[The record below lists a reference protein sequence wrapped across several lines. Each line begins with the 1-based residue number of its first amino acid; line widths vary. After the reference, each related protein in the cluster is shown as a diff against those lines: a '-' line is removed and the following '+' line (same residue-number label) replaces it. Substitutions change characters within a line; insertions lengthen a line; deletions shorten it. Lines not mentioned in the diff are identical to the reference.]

1 MATLNL
7 TFPSPINISCKVGDT
22 AYFVNN
28 VSALGGFDVGNT
40 IELIGN
46 INTITES
53 GSNTIIN
60 VELEGENANI
70 DTITTSSFIMFS
82 KDNQV
87 EMSCIAGYYAQAT
100 FKNDSTQPA
109 ELYGASCEIE
119 QSSE

>member
-28 VSALGGFDVGNT
+28 VSTLGGFQVGGN
-40 IELIGN
+40 IELIGT

-60 VELEGENANI
+60 VEVEGSNANV
-70 DTITTSSFIMFS
+70 DTVTTTSFIMFS
-82 KDNQV
+82 KDNEV
-87 EMSCIAGYYAQAT
+87 EMSAIAGYYAQAT
-100 FKNDSTQPA
+100 FKNNSKEKA
-109 ELYGASCEIE
+109 ELYAVSCEIE

>member
-7 TFPSPINISCKVGDT
+7 TFTSPINISCKVGDT

-28 VSALGGFDVGNT
+28 VTALGGFQVGGN

-53 GSNTIIN
+53 GSDTIVN
-60 VELEGENANI
+60 VELEGENASI

-100 FKNDSTQPA
+100 FKNNSTEPA
-109 ELYGASCEIE
+109 ELYAVSCEIE

>member
-22 AYFVNN
+22 AYFVND
-28 VSALGGFDVGNT
+28 VTALGGFQVGGN

-60 VELEGENANI
+60 VELEGDNASI

-87 EMSCIAGYYAQAT
+87 EMSAIAGYYAQAT
-100 FKNDSTQPA
+100 FKNNSTEPA
-109 ELYGASCEIE
+109 ELYAVSCEIE

>member
-28 VSALGGFDVGNT
+28 IGTLGGFQVGDN
-40 IELIGN
+40 IQLIGTV
-46 INTITES
+46 NTITES

-60 VELEGENANI
+60 VEVEGSNANV
-70 DTITTSSFIMFS
+70 DTVTTTSFIMFS
-82 KDNQV
+82 KDNEV
-87 EMSCIAGYYAQAT
+87 EMSAIAGYYAQAT
-100 FKNDSTQPA
+100 FKNNSKQKA
-109 ELYGASCEIE
+109 ELYAVSCEIE

>member
-28 VSALGGFDVGNT
+28 VSALGGFDVGST

>member
-28 VSALGGFDVGNT
+28 IGALGGFQVGDN
-40 IELIGN
+40 IQLIGTV
-46 INTITES
+46 NTITES

-60 VELEGENANI
+60 VEVENDSAN
-70 DTITTSSFIMFS
+70 TSNVTTSSFIMFS
-82 KDNQV
+82 KDNEV
-87 EMSCIAGYYAQAT
+87 EMSTIAGYYAQAT
-100 FKNDSTQPA
+100 FKNNSKEKA
-109 ELYGASCEIE
+109 ELYAVSCEIE

>member
-60 VELEGENANI
+60 VELEGDNANI

>member
-28 VSALGGFDVGNT
+28 VTALGGFQVGGN

-53 GSNTIIN
+53 GSDTIVN
-60 VELEGENANI
+60 VELEGENASI

-100 FKNDSTQPA
+100 FKNNSTEPA
-109 ELYGASCEIE
+109 ELYAVSCEIE

>member
-28 VSALGGFDVGNT
+28 VTALGGFQVGGN

-53 GSNTIIN
+53 GSDTIVN
-60 VELEGENANI
+60 VELEGENASI

-82 KDNQV
+82 KDNEV
-87 EMSCIAGYYAQAT
+87 EMSTIAGYYAQAT
-100 FKNDSTQPA
+100 FKNNSKEKA
-109 ELYGASCEIE
+109 ELYAVSCEIE

>member
-28 VSALGGFDVGNT
+28 VGTLGNFQVGDF
-40 IELIGN
+40 IQLIGT
-46 INTITES
+46 INTITAS

-60 VELEGENANI
+60 VEVENNSAN
-70 DTITTSSFIMFS
+70 TNNVTTSSFIMFS
-82 KDNQV
+82 KNNEV
-87 EMSCIAGYYAQAT
+87 EMSTIAGYYAQAT
-100 FKNDSTQPA
+100 FKNNSKQKA
-109 ELYGASCEIE
+109 ELYAVSCEIE

>member
-28 VSALGGFDVGNT
+28 VSAIGGFDVGNT

-70 DTITTSSFIMFS
+70 DNITTSSFIMFS

>member
-7 TFPSPINISCKVGDT
+7 TFTSPINISCKVGDT

-28 VSALGGFDVGNT
+28 VTALGGFQVGGN

-53 GSNTIIN
+53 GSDTIVN
-60 VELEGENANI
+60 VELEGENASI

-82 KDNQV
+82 LTEVVNLNV
-87 EMSCIAGYYAQAT
+87 LLNLSYN
-100 FKNDSTQPA
+100 FLPRST
-109 ELYGASCEIE
+109 
-119 QSSE
+119 

>member
-70 DTITTSSFIMFS
+70 DNITTSSFIMFS